1 MYMGAVFNPKDITR
15 VQRKIIENAL
25 KDLAPDSNA
34 ITDDSIKKLLNSLE
48 EGRSQEQLA
57 EILGPNKVAKFLER
71 VTEDEANLMSSHEQ
85 KRLKNMFKESLTFD

>member
-1 MYMGAVFNPKDITR
+1 MGAVFNPKDITS

-34 ITDDSIKKLLNSLE
+34 ITDDTINKLLNSLE
-48 EGRSQEQLA
+48 KGRSQEQLA
-57 EILGPNKVAKFLER
+57 EILGPNKFAKFVER
-71 VTEDEANLMSSHEQ
+71 VTERETNLMSSHEQ